1 MITGQHV
8 IIRTADPDDARSL
21 LRLYDTTRPVAFILG
36 PSREVAV
43 PTLDELQETL
53 ARREVA
59 TGSFYVIE
67 DPEGAI
73 RGCCA
78 MRGIAKETTHAEMA
92 LALVDDTDYEAPLA
106 QDALEFLRHS
116 AFVEKK
122 LTKLMAHCLDTE
134 QAYRNLLARS
144 GFESAGV
151 QRDMVYA
158 CGRYYDL
165 ESLRLFCNDYREEY
179 RDPKT

>member
-1 MITGQHV
+1 MITGEHAV
-8 IIRTADPDDARSL
+8 IRTADPDDARSL

-36 PSREVAV
+36 PSREVSV

-53 ARREVA
+53 ARREIA
-59 TGSFYVIE
+59 TGSFYVVE
-67 DPEGAI
+67 NREGAI

-78 MRGIAKETTHAEMA
+78 VRGIAKETVHAEMA

-106 QDALEFLRHS
+106 QEALEFLCHS

-122 LTKLMAHCLDTE
+122 LAKVMAHCLDTE
-134 QAYRNLLARS
+134 HAYRQLLVRNQ
-144 GFESAGV
+144 FESAGT

-158 CGRYYDL
+158 CGRYYNL
-165 ESLRLFCNDYREEY
+165 ESLRLVSTNHREET
-179 RDPKT
+179 RESES